1 MKRLAR
7 IVRTSI
13 PIVALASLALTNGCG
28 PGEART
34 PNVLRTL
41 DERRALEVVRQT
53 MLSEGVRPA
62 PGRDVKMPNG
72 KSLRLDVGVEGH
84 EYAIAYVTT
93 DDAAQLGAA
102 LPPRNQKDE
111 RLRLMHAGEGDAR
124 FVVLYQENYVY
135 DDLAGDSHSQTT
147 ITCERQLA
155 RDVADFVMHA
165 RTQSY
170 K

>member
-7 IVRTSI
+7 TVRTAI
-13 PIVALASLALTNGCG
+13 PVVALASLALINGCA

-41 DERRALEVVRQT
+41 DERRALEVIQQT
-53 MLSEGVRPA
+53 VLREGVRPA

-72 KSLRLDVGVEGH
+72 KSIHLDIGVEGH
-84 EYAIAYVTT
+84 TYAIAYVTA

-111 RLRLMHAGEGDAR
+111 RLRLMHAGEDDAR

-135 DDLAGDSHSQTT
+135 DDLVGDSHAQTT

-155 RDVADFVMHA
+155 RDVADFITHA
-165 RTQSY
+165 RTQGY